1 MKLPK
6 TCCSLALAILVS
18 LAQIAAT
25 SQGTMRSANATGTG
39 SVRADSQGQA
49 TNRVVAD
56 SEGERYR
63 LVCPESRQTPRI
75 QARNEFAEKI
85 SVK

>member
-1 MKLPK
+1 MKLHE

-39 SVRADSQGQA
+39 HVQADSQGQA

-56 SEGERYR
+56 SEGERNR
-63 LVCPESRQTPRI
+63 MVRPESRQTPRI
-75 QARNEFAEKI
+75 QARNEIAQKLT
-85 SVK
+85 VK